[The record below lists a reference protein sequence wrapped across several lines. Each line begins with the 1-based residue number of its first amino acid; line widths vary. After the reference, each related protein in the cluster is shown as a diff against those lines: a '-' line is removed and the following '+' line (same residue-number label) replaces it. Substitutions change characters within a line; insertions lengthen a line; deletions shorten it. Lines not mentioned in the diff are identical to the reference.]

1 MSDQIEVGQVIYD
14 VQPGYG
20 IDAFKVTEYVVE
32 KVTAKTVKAKAV
44 HGWTN
49 TFKKDEM
56 GKPRSFDHVW
66 HTDPVEAKKSV
77 INQHKAKREQL
88 TEKASMLTDKIGLII
103 ADLEGGAQ

>member
-32 KVTAKTVKAKAV
+32 KVTAKTVKAQAV

-56 GKPRSFDHVW
+56 GQPRVFGRIW
-66 HTDPVEAKKSV
+66 HTDPVEAKKAV
-77 INQHKAKREQL
+77 IHHLKSEREQL